1 MQLCVLGSGS
11 SGNCTY
17 IGTAH
22 THLLLD
28 LGFGARSL
36 RRRFEEAALSLDK
49 VQALILTHGHSDHV
63 AGAAAFADELGIPV
77 FMNKGTRDEV
87 PKLRELERWECFEAG
102 QSFSIGDIRV
112 HPFDVNHDAAQPVAF
127 RFSSGGVSGAAVTDL
142 GELSPL
148 VTKQLRDCDWLILES
163 NHDEEMLKVGGYP
176 WFLKQ
181 RLLGREGHLSNQAL
195 SHFLAE
201 DFDGSAAHLFLAHLS
216 RNNNLPEL
224 AAEAASAALQKRRR
238 DGYPSPQV
246 HLTHQ
251 HKPTIVLEL

>member
-17 IGTAH
+17 VGTAN

-28 LGFGARSL
+28 LGFGARSI
-36 RRRFEEAALSLDK
+36 RRRFEEASLALDK

-63 AGAAAFADELGIPV
+63 AGAAAFANEFGIPV
-77 FMNKGTRDEV
+77 FMNRGTREEV
-87 PKLRELERWECFEAG
+87 PRLRELERWECFEAG
-102 QSFSIGDIRV
+102 HSFSIGDIHI

-127 RFSSGGVSGAAVTDL
+127 RFTSGGVSGAAVTDL
-142 GELSPL
+142 GELSAP
-148 VTKQLRDCDWLILES
+148 VMEQLRGCDWLILES

-181 RLLGREGHLSNQAL
+181 RLLGKKGHLSNQAL

-201 DFDGSAAHLFLAHLS
+201 DFDGSATHLFLAHLS
-216 RNNNLPEL
+216 RTNNLPQL
-224 AAEAASAALQKRRR
+224 AAGAASMALQKRAKNGHR
-238 DGYPSPQV
+238 SPRV

-251 HKPTIVLEL
+251 HKPTIVLDL

>member
-17 IGTAH
+17 IGTAN
-22 THLLLD
+22 THILLD
-28 LGFGARSL
+28 LGFGARGI
-36 RRRFEEAALSLDK
+36 RRRFEEAALALDK

-63 AGAAAFADELGIPV
+63 AGAAAFASERGIPI
-77 FMNKGTRDEV
+77 FMNNGTRVEV
-87 PKLRELERWECFEAG
+87 PELRKLERWECFEAE

-112 HPFDVNHDAAQPVAF
+112 QPFDVNHDAAQPVAF
-127 RFSSGGVSGAAVTDL
+127 RFSSGGVAGAAVTDL
-142 GELSPL
+142 GELSAD
-148 VTKQLRDCDWLILES
+148 VMKQLRGCDWLILES

-181 RLLGREGHLSNQAL
+181 RLLGKKGHLSNQAL

-201 DFDGSAAHLFLAHLS
+201 DFDGSATHLFLAHLS
-216 RNNNLPEL
+216 RNNNLPQL
-224 AAEAASAALQKRRR
+224 AAEAASEALRKRGKGDHR
-238 DGYPSPQV
+238 SPQV

>member
-17 IGTAH
+17 IGT
-22 THLLLD
+22 TNSHLLLD
-28 LGFGARSL
+28 LGFGARSI

-49 VQALILTHGHSDHV
+49 IQALVLTHGHSDHV
-63 AGAAAFADELGIPV
+63 AGAAAFANELGIPV
-77 FMNKGTRDEV
+77 FMNKGTREEV
-87 PKLRELERWECFEAG
+87 PGLRDVGRWECFEAG

-112 HPFDVNHDAAQPVAF
+112 HPFAVNHDAAQPVAF
-127 RFSSGGVSGAAVTDL
+127 RFSSGGVAGAVVTDL
-142 GELSPL
+142 GELSTP
-148 VTKQLRDCDWLILES
+148 VTKHLRGCDWLILES
-163 NHDEEMLKVGGYP
+163 NHDEEMLKIGDYP

-181 RLLGREGHLSNQAL
+181 RLLGKKGHLSNQAL

-216 RNNNLPEL
+216 RNNNLPQL
-224 AAEAASAALQKRRR
+224 AAEAASAALQKRHKDRH
-238 DGYPSPQV
+238 GSPRV

>member
-17 IGTAH
+17 IGTTH

-28 LGFGARSL
+28 LGFGARSI

-49 VQALILTHGHSDHV
+49 VQALVLTHGHSDHV
-63 AGAAAFADELGIPV
+63 AGVAAFANELQIPV
-77 FMNKGTRDEV
+77 FMNKETRAEV
-87 PKLRELERWECFEAG
+87 PKLREFERWECFEAG
-102 QSFSIGDIRV
+102 QSFSIGDIQV

-127 RFSSGGVSGAAVTDL
+127 RFSSGGVAGAAVTDL
-142 GELSPL
+142 GELSAP
-148 VTKQLRDCDWLILES
+148 VMKQLRGCDWLILES
-163 NHDEEMLKVGGYP
+163 NHDEEMLRVSTYP

-181 RLLGREGHLSNQAL
+181 RLLGRKGHLSNQAL

-201 DFDGSAAHLFLAHLS
+201 DFDGSASHLFLAHLS
-216 RNNNLPEL
+216 RNNNLPQL
-224 AAEAASAALQKRRR
+224 AAEAASAALQRRGNGGHR
-238 DGYPSPQV
+238 TPQV

>member
-1 MQLCVLGSGS
+1 M
-11 SGNCTY
+11 
-17 IGTAH
+17 
-22 THLLLD
+22 
-28 LGFGARSL
+28 
-36 RRRFEEAALSLDK
+36 
-49 VQALILTHGHSDHV
+49 
-63 AGAAAFADELGIPV
+63 
-77 FMNKGTRDEV
+77 
-87 PKLRELERWECFEAG
+87 
-102 QSFSIGDIRV
+102 
-112 HPFDVNHDAAQPVAF
+112 NHDAAQPVAF

-216 RNNNLPEL
+216 REQQPSRTRGRSCLGPRSRNDVGT
-224 AAEAASAALQKRRR
+224 A
-238 DGYPSPQV
+238 YPSPQV

-251 HKPTIVLEL
+251 HKPTIVPRAMIPRYTRPEMARIWSEENKYSKWLDVEIAVCEVLAEKGQVPTDALSEIKDKAASQSSESTRSKR